1 MPAIAWIMREGSQIW
16 RRAITEK
23 RRPRL
28 PADFCL
34 HVTELALAI
43 QNANRAPYKVT
54 TTFEPLQPLDD
65 AGLKELI
72 PAGW

>member
-1 MPAIAWIMREGSQIW
+1 MDYARGIADLA
-16 RRAITEK
+16 RAIREE

-28 PADFCL
+28 PADYCL

-43 QNANRAPYKVT
+43 QNADHMLYQVA
-54 TTFEPLQPLDD
+54 TTFEPLQPMDD
-65 AGLKELI
+65 AGLKESI

>member
-1 MPAIAWIMREGSQIW
+1 MDYARGVADLAQ
-16 RRAITEK
+16 AITDK

-28 PADFCL
+28 PADHAL

-43 QNANRAPYKVT
+43 HNANPTPYRTT
-54 TTFEPLQPLDD
+54 TTFEPLQPLDET
-65 AGLKELI
+65 ALKELI